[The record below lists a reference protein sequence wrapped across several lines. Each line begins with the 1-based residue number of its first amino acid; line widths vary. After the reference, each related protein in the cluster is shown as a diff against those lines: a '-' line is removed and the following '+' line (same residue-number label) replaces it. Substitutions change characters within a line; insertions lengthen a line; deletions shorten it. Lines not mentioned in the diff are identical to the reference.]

1 MEQLI
6 AIFHDLLAKTRMDFV
21 RYLYDRIN
29 WNARLIGITGARGT
43 GKTTMLLQRIKME
56 GLTEQSLFVSADH
69 LYFSH
74 HTLYDLAARFYQ
86 YGGKYLFIDEV
97 HKYSDWSQ
105 EIKNMYDSFPDLHI
119 VVTGSSILD
128 LHKGFGDLSRRLLSY
143 ELRGLS
149 FREFLSLE
157 LKLALEPVEITAILN
172 QKFPLDIPKP
182 LMHFKEYLH
191 HGYYPF
197 YREDDYSLRLNAII
211 NAVLEVDIP
220 KYFDL
225 RLPTVNKLKQLMQ
238 IISESVPFKPNQSK
252 LADLLQV
259 SRMVMPE
266 YFSYLEKARLL
277 MLLRSDTKGLRVL
290 GKVQKVY
297 LDNPNLAFALSPNL
311 ANIGSI
317 RETFFLNQASMSG
330 PLSQPDVGDFKLE
343 KYTFE
348 IGGQKKSARQIQD
361 LRDSFVVRDDIEKGF
376 GKVVPLWMFGFL
388 Y

>member
-1 MEQLI
+1 MEHLI
-6 AIFHDLLAKTRMDFV
+6 SIYHDLLAKTHMDFV
-21 RYLYDRIN
+21 RYLYTRIN
-29 WNARLIGITGARGT
+29 WDARLVGITGARGT
-43 GKTTMLLQRIKME
+43 GKTTMLLQRIRLA
-56 GLTEQSLFVSADH
+56 GLKDQSLFISADH
-69 LYFSH
+69 LYFSN
-74 HTLYDLAARFYQ
+74 HTLYDLANRFYQ

-97 HKYSDWSQ
+97 HKYNPWSQ

-119 VVTGSSILD
+119 VFTGSSILD

-143 ELRGLS
+143 ELKGLS
-149 FREFLSLE
+149 FREYLSLE
-157 LKLALEPVEITAILN
+157 LGLELQPLVMDEILN
-172 QKFPLDIPKP
+172 HRLSAEIPKP

-197 YREDDYSLRLNAII
+197 YREDDYSIRLNAII
-211 NAVLEVDIP
+211 NVVLEVDIP

-252 LADLLQV
+252 LAQLLEV
-259 SRMVMPE
+259 SRTVLPE
-266 YFSYLEKARLL
+266 YLSYLEKARLL
-277 MLLRSDTKGLRVL
+277 MQLRSDTQGLRAL

-297 LDNPNLAFALSPNL
+297 LDNPNLAFALSPQL
-311 ANIGSI
+311 ANTGTI
-317 RETFFLNQASMSG
+317 RETFFLNQAGMSG
-330 PLSQPDVGDFKLE
+330 KLTQPESGDFRLE

-348 IGGQKKSARQIQD
+348 IGGPNKTARQIHH
-361 LRDSFVVRDDIEKGF
+361 LADSFVVRDDIEKGF